1 MSDLDPFL
9 NGPLTPAGRSGYNP
23 GKFRPRKGRQTRANP
38 FEPANNPFDQQH
50 SGDPL
55 NRPSKSE
62 KEVRVRTDGGI
73 PAFLRPE
80 DHRLLVIHPLYETR
94 RNADGTSEYY
104 IVRQGERRCSCGQSH
119 GAYEQPWEGKPDE
132 GPVAGWDEDML
143 RAAGIDTS
151 PRVRA
156 PAVPET
162 DWWDD

>member
-23 GKFRPRKGRQTRANP
+23 GKFRPHKGRAAKPSP
-38 FEPANNPFDQQH
+38 FEPAHNPFDQQH

-55 NRPSKSE
+55 SRPSKSE
-62 KEVRVRTDGGI
+62 REVRVRTDGGM

-80 DHRLLVIHPLYETR
+80 EHRVLVIHPQYETR

-119 GAYEQPWEGKPDE
+119 GTYKQPWDGPPEE
-132 GPVAGWDEDML
+132 GPTSGWDEDML
-143 RAAGIDTS
+143 RAAGIAPPT
-151 PRVRA
+151 RTRA
-156 PAVPET
+156 PAVPEE
-162 DWWDD
+162 DWWDE